1 MQFRDFL
8 VVLRA
13 RWRTIAA
20 CALIVLGATAAY
32 TLTLTPSYTA
42 TARIY
47 FSATSPDIGATQS
60 RGVYVITS
68 QDLNTYI
75 EVLRSPAVVDP
86 LRTELSL
93 PAGAALNLS
102 ASVPP
107 QASVLDIT
115 AVDGTA
121 EGAARIANAVGPQ
134 LAQVAAKFSPLLAS
148 AGQTVE
154 ATTITPAVAPDA
166 PFSPERQAQP
176 RARAARRHRH
186 RDRCGLRPARPR
198 HPGPLGGGPQG
209 DLGPATPLGHPDGQ
223 GHEEQ
228 TPHHGDRSTRH
239 ARGVHP
245 PTANEPALRGRHD
258 PKALVRGDV
267 GDVGRGKDHDRRQPG
282 HGVGRHRRP
291 RARSWTATCATRRSR
306 AAWAWRVASG

>member
-42 TARIY
+42 TSRVY
-47 FSATSPDIGATQS
+47 FSATSPDVGANQA

-68 QDLNTYI
+68 RTSTPTSRCCAHRPSST
-75 EVLRSPAVVDP
+75 RSGP
-86 LRTELSL
+86 SL
-93 PAGAALNLS
+93 ACRAGAALNLS

-134 LAQVAAKFSPLLAS
+134 LARVAAKFSPLLAS

-166 PFSPERQAQP
+166 PFSPNVKRNLALGLL
-176 RARAARRHRH
+176 AGIIIGIGVAFGRHALDTRVRSEEDLKAH
-186 RDRCGLRPARPR
+186 
-198 HPGPLGGGPQG
+198 
-209 DLGPATPLGHPDGQ
+209 LGPATPLGHPDGQ

-228 TPHHGDRSTRH
+228 TPHHGDRST
-239 ARGVHP
+239 
-245 PTANEPALRGRHD
+245 
-258 PKALVRGDV
+258 
-267 GDVGRGKDHDRRQPG
+267 
-282 HGVGRHRRP
+282 
-291 RARSWTATCATRRSR
+291 
-306 AAWAWRVASG
+306 

>member
-8 VVLRA
+8 GVLRA

-42 TARIY
+42 TAPDLLLGDLPGHRGHPVAGRLRHHQSGPQHLHRGAALAGRHRPAARPS
-47 FSATSPDIGATQS
+47 SAC
-60 RGVYVITS
+60 R
-68 QDLNTYI
+68 
-75 EVLRSPAVVDP
+75 
-86 LRTELSL
+86 
-93 PAGAALNLS
+93 AGAALNLS

-134 LAQVAAKFSPLLAS
+134 LARVAAKFSPLLAS

-166 PFSPERQAQP
+166 PFSPNVKRNLALGLL
-176 RARAARRHRH
+176 AGIVT

-209 DLGPATPLGHPDGQ
+209 ASRTGHSSRPSRWTG
-223 GHEEQ
+223 
-228 TPHHGDRSTRH
+228 
-239 ARGVHP
+239 ARR
-245 PTANEPALRGRHD
+245 ANPS
-258 PKALVRGDV
+258 P
-267 GDVGRGKDHDRRQPG
+267 
-282 HGVGRHRRP
+282 
-291 RARSWTATCATRRSR
+291 W
-306 AAWAWRVASG
+306 